1 VGRICGKISQYV
13 GTGEWGEFWNC
24 GDRTW
29 GEFGTVA
36 IALGRI
42 LEVVAIALGRIL
54 EVVAIALKEVSEII
68 CVSVEMF
75 LCLYKMSVCREC
87 GKSAIYAQGDM
98 SKMPRC
104 WYAYTR

>member
-1 VGRICGKISQYV
+1 MAIALGRILEV
-13 GTGEWGEFWNC
+13 
-24 GDRTW
+24 
-29 GEFGTVA
+29 VA